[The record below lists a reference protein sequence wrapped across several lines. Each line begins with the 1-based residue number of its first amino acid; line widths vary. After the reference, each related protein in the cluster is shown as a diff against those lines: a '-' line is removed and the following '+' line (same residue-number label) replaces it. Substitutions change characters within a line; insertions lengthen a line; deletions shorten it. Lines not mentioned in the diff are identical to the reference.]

1 MKNKVTLLNMISG
14 LILQFFTLI
23 SGFILPKII
32 LTYFG
37 SEVNGLVSSLNQFL
51 SYITLVEGGI
61 TGVIVANLYKPIV
74 EQDNNK
80 ISSVLVTADRF
91 YKKIGALFIAY
102 SVILSIIYPLH
113 FKTEFTFSYVCS
125 LTLILSLTLLIQYMY
140 SLTLRTLLNAD
151 KKGYVVNFTQTLI
164 VIFNVLF
171 ALISVFIYPSIH
183 VLKLISG
190 SLFLLQP
197 LIFNRYVKKNYK
209 IDWKV
214 EPDNSLIKS
223 RWNGFAINLAA
234 FIHNSTDVTVLTFLA
249 NLKTVSIY
257 SVYSLVSSGIKQ
269 MINACLSGIA
279 HTVGQA
285 YAKKNWKELN
295 QKLDIYEY
303 IVLILVFFL
312 FTVTALLITPFVQLY
327 TKDIVDTDYNQPLFG
342 FLLVLAEAL
351 YLIKLPHLNLAYSAN
366 KFKEI
371 TVPAYIE
378 AMLNIMISVALVKWI
393 GLIGVTIGTIVGM
406 TYRMV
411 FHVYYTSK
419 IVPGRA
425 QCIFYRKLF
434 LFAAG
439 AGGGFVFCY
448 KLLPLQTVT
457 AGSWIVHAIFYCVVM
472 GAILLAISILFFQN
486 EMKFFWKYVK
496 RK

>member
-1 MKNKVTLLNMISG
+1 
-14 LILQFFTLI
+14 
-23 SGFILPKII
+23 
-32 LTYFG
+32 
-37 SEVNGLVSSLNQFL
+37 
-51 SYITLVEGGI
+51 
-61 TGVIVANLYKPIV
+61 
-74 EQDNNK
+74 
-80 ISSVLVTADRF
+80 
-91 YKKIGALFIAY
+91 
-102 SVILSIIYPLH
+102 
-113 FKTEFTFSYVCS
+113 
-125 LTLILSLTLLIQYMY
+125 
-140 SLTLRTLLNAD
+140 
-151 KKGYVVNFTQTLI
+151 
-164 VIFNVLF
+164 
-171 ALISVFIYPSIH
+171 
-183 VLKLISG
+183 
-190 SLFLLQP
+190 
-197 LIFNRYVKKNYK
+197 
-209 IDWKV
+209 
-214 EPDNSLIKS
+214 
-223 RWNGFAINLAA
+223 
-234 FIHNSTDVTVLTFLA
+234 
-249 NLKTVSIY
+249 
-257 SVYSLVSSGIKQ
+257 

-457 AGSWIVHAIFYCVVM
+457 VGSWIVHAIFYCVVM

-496 RK
+496 R